1 MLFAFC
7 NQQSAK
13 KLIIKMRDY
22 KKYDIW
28 KLSHSLSL
36 EIYKITEHFP
46 KEEVFGLTS
55 QIRRASSSIGINIVE
70 GCGRGSDEDFKRFLR
85 NASGSAFEVEYILLL
100 SKDLNYISEEQFLKL
115 SPKAEE
121 LKMKIS
127 KLILKIE
134 DDINKKK
141 K

>member
-1 MLFAFC
+1 
-7 NQQSAK
+7 
-13 KLIIKMRDY
+13 MRDY

-28 KLSHSLSL
+28 KLSHFLTL
-36 EIYKITEHFP
+36 EIYKITENYP
-46 KEEVFGLTS
+46 KEEIFGLTS

-100 SKDLNYISEEQFLKL
+100 SKDLNYISEEKFIELT
-115 SPKAEE
+115 PKAEE

-134 DDINKKK
+134 EDINKKK
-141 K
+141 NR

>member
-1 MLFAFC
+1 M
-7 NQQSAK
+7 S
-13 KLIIKMRDY
+13 DY

-28 KLSHSLSL
+28 KLSHFLTL
-36 EIYKITEHFP
+36 EIYKITEDFP

-55 QIRRASSSIGINIVE
+55 QIRRASSSVGVNIVE

-100 SKDLNYISEEQFLKL
+100 SKDLNYISEEKFLEL

-121 LKMKIS
+121 LKIKIS

-134 DDINKKK
+134 EDINKKK
-141 K
+141 IDK

>member
-1 MLFAFC
+1 
-7 NQQSAK
+7 
-13 KLIIKMRDY
+13 MRDY

-28 KLSHSLSL
+28 KLSHFLTL
-36 EIYKITEHFP
+36 EIYKITEGFP

-55 QIRRASSSIGINIVE
+55 QIRRASSSVGINIVE

-100 SKDLNYISEEQFLKL
+100 SKDLNYISEEKFLEL

-121 LKMKIS
+121 LKIKIS

-134 DDINKKK
+134 EDINKKK
-141 K
+141 NR

>member
-1 MLFAFC
+1 
-7 NQQSAK
+7 
-13 KLIIKMRDY
+13 MRDY

-28 KLSHSLSL
+28 KLSHLLTL
-36 EIYKITEHFP
+36 EVYKITESFP
-46 KEEVFGLTS
+46 KEEIFGLTS

-100 SKDLNYISEEQFLKL
+100 SKDLNYISEEKFIKL
-115 SPKAEE
+115 TPKAEE
-121 LKMKIS
+121 LKIKIS

-134 DDINKKK
+134 EDINKKK
-141 K
+141 NR

>member
-1 MLFAFC
+1 
-7 NQQSAK
+7 
-13 KLIIKMRDY
+13 MRDY

-28 KLSHSLSL
+28 KLSHLLTL
-36 EIYKITEHFP
+36 EIYMITENFP

-55 QIRRASSSIGINIVE
+55 QIRRASSSVGINIVE

-100 SKDLNYISEEQFLKL
+100 SKDLNYISEENFLEL

-134 DDINKKK
+134 EDINKKK
-141 K
+141 VNNINQKNG

>member
-1 MLFAFC
+1 
-7 NQQSAK
+7 
-13 KLIIKMRDY
+13 MRDY

-28 KLSHSLSL
+28 KLSHFLTL
-36 EIYKITEHFP
+36 EIYKITEDFP
-46 KEEVFGLTS
+46 KEEIFGLTS

-100 SKDLNYISEEQFLKL
+100 SKDLNYISEEKFLEL

-134 DDINKKK
+134 EDINKKK
-141 K
+141 IDK

>member
-1 MLFAFC
+1 
-7 NQQSAK
+7 
-13 KLIIKMRDY
+13 MRDY

-28 KLSHSLSL
+28 KLSHLLTL
-36 EIYKITEHFP
+36 EVYKITESFP
-46 KEEVFGLTS
+46 KEEIFGLTS

-100 SKDLNYISEEQFLKL
+100 SKDLNYISEDKFLEL
-115 SPKAEE
+115 TPKAEE

-134 DDINKKK
+134 EDINKRKIDK
-141 K
+141 

>member
-1 MLFAFC
+1 
-7 NQQSAK
+7 
-13 KLIIKMRDY
+13 MRDY

-28 KLSHSLSL
+28 KLSHFLTL
-36 EIYKITEHFP
+36 EIYKITEGFP

-55 QIRRASSSIGINIVE
+55 QIRRASSSVGINIVE

-100 SKDLNYISEEQFLKL
+100 SKDLNYISEEKFLEL

-121 LKMKIS
+121 LKIKIS

-134 DDINKKK
+134 EYINKKK
-141 K
+141 IDK

>member
-1 MLFAFC
+1 ML
-7 NQQSAK
+7 SA
-13 KLIIKMRDY
+13 IGFQRECSIKTKCSIFLMRDY

-28 KLSHSLSL
+28 KLSHFLTL
-36 EIYKITEHFP
+36 EIYKITEDFP

-100 SKDLNYISEEQFLKL
+100 SKDLNYISEEKFLEL
-115 SPKAEE
+115 SPKAE
-121 LKMKIS
+121 
-127 KLILKIE
+127 
-134 DDINKKK
+134 
-141 K
+141 

>member
-1 MLFAFC
+1 
-7 NQQSAK
+7 
-13 KLIIKMRDY
+13 MRDY

-28 KLSHSLSL
+28 KLSHFLTL
-36 EIYKITEHFP
+36 EIYKITEGFP

-55 QIRRASSSIGINIVE
+55 QIRRASSSVGVNIVE

-100 SKDLNYISEEQFLKL
+100 SKDLNYISEEKFLEL

-134 DDINKKK
+134 EDINKKK
-141 K
+141 IDK

>member
-1 MLFAFC
+1 
-7 NQQSAK
+7 
-13 KLIIKMRDY
+13 MRDY

-28 KLSHSLSL
+28 KLSHFLTL
-36 EIYKITEHFP
+36 EIYKITEDFP

-100 SKDLNYISEEQFLKL
+100 SKDLNYISEEKFLEL

-134 DDINKKK
+134 EDINKKK
-141 K
+141 IDT

>member
-1 MLFAFC
+1 
-7 NQQSAK
+7 
-13 KLIIKMRDY
+13 MRDY

-28 KLSHSLSL
+28 KLSHLLTL
-36 EIYKITEHFP
+36 EVYKITESFP
-46 KEEVFGLTS
+46 KEEIFGLTS

-100 SKDLNYISEEQFLKL
+100 SKDLNYISEEKFLEL

-134 DDINKKK
+134 EDINKKK
-141 K
+141 IDK

>member
-1 MLFAFC
+1 M
-7 NQQSAK
+7 S
-13 KLIIKMRDY
+13 DY

-28 KLSHSLSL
+28 KLSHFLTL
-36 EIYKITEHFP
+36 EIYKITENYP
-46 KEEVFGLTS
+46 KEEIFGLTS

-100 SKDLNYISEEQFLKL
+100 SKDLNYISEEKFLEL

-134 DDINKKK
+134 EDINKKK
-141 K
+141 IDK

>member
-1 MLFAFC
+1 
-7 NQQSAK
+7 
-13 KLIIKMRDY
+13 MRDY

-28 KLSHSLSL
+28 KLSHLLTL
-36 EIYKITEHFP
+36 EVYKITESFP
-46 KEEVFGLTS
+46 KEEIFGLTS

-100 SKDLNYISEEQFLKL
+100 SKDLNYISEDKFLEL
-115 SPKAEE
+115 TPKVEE

-134 DDINKKK
+134 EDINKKK
-141 K
+141 NR

>member
-1 MLFAFC
+1 
-7 NQQSAK
+7 
-13 KLIIKMRDY
+13 MRDY

-28 KLSHSLSL
+28 KLSHLLTL
-36 EIYKITEHFP
+36 EVYKITESFP
-46 KEEVFGLTS
+46 KEEIFGLTS

-100 SKDLNYISEEQFLKL
+100 SKDLNYISEEKFIGLT
-115 SPKAEE
+115 PKAEE
-121 LKMKIS
+121 LKIKIS

-134 DDINKKK
+134 EDINKKK
-141 K
+141 NR

>member
-1 MLFAFC
+1 MC
-7 NQQSAK
+7 
-13 KLIIKMRDY
+13 DY
-22 KKYDIW
+22 KKYEIW
-28 KLSHSLSL
+28 KLSHLLTL
-36 EIYKITEHFP
+36 EVYKITESFP
-46 KEEVFGLTS
+46 KEEIFGLTS

-100 SKDLNYISEEQFLKL
+100 SKDLNYISEEKFIKL
-115 SPKAEE
+115 TPKAEE

-134 DDINKKK
+134 EDINKKK
-141 K
+141 NR

>member
-1 MLFAFC
+1 M
-7 NQQSAK
+7 S
-13 KLIIKMRDY
+13 DY

-28 KLSHSLSL
+28 KLSHFLTL
-36 EIYKITEHFP
+36 EIYKITEDFP

-100 SKDLNYISEEQFLKL
+100 SKDLNYISEEKFLEL

-134 DDINKKK
+134 EDINKKK
-141 K
+141 IDK

>member
-1 MLFAFC
+1 
-7 NQQSAK
+7 
-13 KLIIKMRDY
+13 MRDY

-55 QIRRASSSIGINIVE
+55 QIRRASCSIGINIVE

-100 SKDLNYISEEQFLKL
+100 SKDLNYISEEKFIELT
-115 SPKAEE
+115 PKAEE

-134 DDINKKK
+134 EDINKKK
-141 K
+141 NR

>member
-1 MLFAFC
+1 
-7 NQQSAK
+7 
-13 KLIIKMRDY
+13 MRDY

-28 KLSHSLSL
+28 KLSHFLTL
-36 EIYKITEHFP
+36 EIYKITEGFP

-55 QIRRASSSIGINIVE
+55 QIRRASSSVGINILE

-100 SKDLNYISEEQFLKL
+100 SKDLNYISEKKFIELT
-115 SPKAEE
+115 PKAEE

-134 DDINKKK
+134 EDINKKK
-141 K
+141 IDK

>member
-1 MLFAFC
+1 
-7 NQQSAK
+7 
-13 KLIIKMRDY
+13 MRDY

-100 SKDLNYISEEQFLKL
+100 SKDLNYISEEKFIELN
-115 SPKAEE
+115 PKAEE

-134 DDINKKK
+134 EDINKNKNR
-141 K
+141 

>member
-1 MLFAFC
+1 
-7 NQQSAK
+7 
-13 KLIIKMRDY
+13 MRDY

-28 KLSHSLSL
+28 KLSHLLTL
-36 EIYKITEHFP
+36 EVYKITESFP
-46 KEEVFGLTS
+46 KEEIFGLTS

-100 SKDLNYISEEQFLKL
+100 SKDLNYISEEKFIELT
-115 SPKAEE
+115 PKAEE
-121 LKMKIS
+121 SKIKIS

-134 DDINKKK
+134 EDINKKK
-141 K
+141 NR

>member
-1 MLFAFC
+1 
-7 NQQSAK
+7 
-13 KLIIKMRDY
+13 MRDY

-28 KLSHSLSL
+28 KLSHLLTL
-36 EIYKITEHFP
+36 EIYKITENFP

-70 GCGRGSDEDFKRFLR
+70 GCGRGSDEDFKKFLR

-100 SKDLNYISEEQFLKL
+100 SKDLKYISDDKFLEL

-127 KLILKIE
+127 KLILKIKE
-134 DDINKKK
+134 DISEKKK
-141 K
+141 YK

>member
-1 MLFAFC
+1 
-7 NQQSAK
+7 
-13 KLIIKMRDY
+13 MRDY

-28 KLSHSLSL
+28 KLSHFLTL
-36 EIYKITEHFP
+36 EIYKITEGFP

-55 QIRRASSSIGINIVE
+55 QIRRASSSVGINIVE

-100 SKDLNYISEEQFLKL
+100 SKDLNYISEEKFIELT
-115 SPKAEE
+115 PKAEE
-121 LKMKIS
+121 LKIKIS

-134 DDINKKK
+134 EDINKNKNR
-141 K
+141 

>member
-1 MLFAFC
+1 
-7 NQQSAK
+7 
-13 KLIIKMRDY
+13 MRDY

-28 KLSHSLSL
+28 KLSHLLTL
-36 EIYKITEHFP
+36 EVYKITESFP
-46 KEEVFGLTS
+46 KEEIFGLTS

-70 GCGRGSDEDFKRFLR
+70 GCGRGSDVDFKRFLR

-100 SKDLNYISEEQFLKL
+100 SKDLNYISEEKFLEL

-134 DDINKKK
+134 EDISKKK
-141 K
+141 VGK

>member
-1 MLFAFC
+1 
-7 NQQSAK
+7 
-13 KLIIKMRDY
+13 MRDY

-28 KLSHSLSL
+28 KLSHLLTL
-36 EIYKITEHFP
+36 EIYKITENYP
-46 KEEVFGLTS
+46 KEEIFGLTS

-100 SKDLNYISEEQFLKL
+100 SKDLNYISEEKFLEL

-121 LKMKIS
+121 LKIKIS

-134 DDINKKK
+134 EDINKKK
-141 K
+141 IDK

>member
-1 MLFAFC
+1 
-7 NQQSAK
+7 
-13 KLIIKMRDY
+13 MRDY
-22 KKYDIW
+22 KKYDNW
-28 KLSHSLSL
+28 KLSQLLTL
-36 EIYKITEHFP
+36 EVYRITESFP
-46 KEEVFGLTS
+46 KEEIFWLTS

-100 SKDLNYISEEQFLKL
+100 SKDLNYISEEKFIELT
-115 SPKAEE
+115 PKAEE

-134 DDINKKK
+134 EDINKKK
-141 K
+141 NR

>member
-1 MLFAFC
+1 
-7 NQQSAK
+7 
-13 KLIIKMRDY
+13 MRDY

-28 KLSHSLSL
+28 KLSHLLTL
-36 EIYKITEHFP
+36 EVYKITESFP
-46 KEEVFGLTS
+46 KEEIFGLTS
-55 QIRRASSSIGINIVE
+55 QIRGASSSIGINIVE

-100 SKDLNYISEEQFLKL
+100 SKDLNYISEDKFLEL

-134 DDINKKK
+134 EDINKKK
-141 K
+141 VGK

>member
-1 MLFAFC
+1 
-7 NQQSAK
+7 
-13 KLIIKMRDY
+13 MRDY

-28 KLSHSLSL
+28 KLSHLLTL
-36 EIYKITEHFP
+36 EVYRITESFP
-46 KEEVFGLTS
+46 KEEIFGLTS

-100 SKDLNYISEEQFLKL
+100 SKDLNYISEDKFLEL
-115 SPKAEE
+115 TPKAEE

-134 DDINKKK
+134 EDINNKKIDK
-141 K
+141 

>member
-1 MLFAFC
+1 
-7 NQQSAK
+7 
-13 KLIIKMRDY
+13 MRDY

-28 KLSHSLSL
+28 KLSHLLTL
-36 EIYKITEHFP
+36 EIYMITENFP

-55 QIRRASSSIGINIVE
+55 QIRRASSSVGINIVE

-100 SKDLNYISEEQFLKL
+100 SKDLNYISEEKFLEL

-134 DDINKKK
+134 EDINKKK
-141 K
+141 IDK

>member
-1 MLFAFC
+1 
-7 NQQSAK
+7 
-13 KLIIKMRDY
+13 MRDY

-28 KLSHSLSL
+28 KLSHFLTL
-36 EIYKITEHFP
+36 EIYKITEGFP

-55 QIRRASSSIGINIVE
+55 QIRRASSSVGINIVE

-100 SKDLNYISEEQFLKL
+100 SKDLNYISEEKFLEL

-134 DDINKKK
+134 EDISKKK
-141 K
+141 VGK